1 MIFPLWEAL
10 RKVIDLTACCYSSW
24 ENGGIWLDLLIFRLE
39 YPSVHLII
47 SPSFCKPEFRH

>member
-47 SPSFCKPEFRH
+47 SPSFCKPEF